1 MSIPE
6 GLQYQKNYEINSF
19 LVDPSGKL
27 RIKGLFDLLQEIAW
41 RHADSQDF
49 GRNLAAS
56 NQMWVLSRMEVKVIE
71 MPSWGQEVRLATG
84 GRGVDRIFAFR
95 EFLMQDI
102 SGKVLVRG
110 MSSWLL
116 LDTESKRMLKPESVL
131 PQELFDTS
139 MKPEWQPEKLLVKGR
154 LKATET
160 VIVRASDLD
169 LYNHVN
175 NASYVRWVEDLI
187 EGETA
192 DISSLTLNYISE
204 CHKGDQVKLELYE
217 SETCFF
223 VLGKVGDRNCFSAR
237 V

>member
-116 LDTESKRMLKPESVL
+116 LDIESKRMLKPDSVL

-139 MKPEWQPEKLLVKGR
+139 MKPDWQPEKLLVKGR

-160 VIVRASDLD
+160 VIVSASDLD

-187 EGETA
+187 EEETA